1 MSTDF
6 IQKETD
12 KILNDEKLSHPLNV
26 AMASAWI
33 MGNFKGTQLKIYDV
47 KKLTAIADY
56 FVLCSAENPM
66 QAAAIADEIARMAK
80 NNEEP
85 ILSQEG
91 RGDSDWVLLD
101 LANIIIHIFLDTARE
116 KYALDELWS
125 KATQVTI
132 PESYYFAHPEMDKKV
147 AGEPQ
152 GNYF

>member
-6 IQKETD
+6 ITKETD
-12 KILNDEKLSHPLNV
+12 KILNDEKYSYPLNI

-33 MGNFKGTQLKIYDV
+33 MGNFKGTNLKVYDV

-66 QAAAIADEIARMAK
+66 QAAAIADEIGRMAK
-80 NNEEP
+80 QNDET

-91 RGDSDWVLLD
+91 RGESDWVLID
-101 LANIIIHIFLDTARE
+101 IANIIVHIFLDTARE

-125 KATQVTI
+125 KATQVEI
-132 PESYYFAHPEMDKKV
+132 PESYYFAHPEMEKRTT
-147 AGEPQ
+147 EPQ